1 MSLRNVAALASA
13 EAAGRMHFCS
23 LRKVPSQ
30 ASTAG
35 HWVDLSMAAGNPK
48 PQFYASTPLAAA
60 VLDGFDGIFHGD
72 NKAPASMHLTHW
84 GLMTPTAGL
93 VGTYHLLDYLLYYPF
108 IDGDSLDEQVLDN
121 TVTLPRYADG
131 DGVMVMAVASAP
143 TAGGGTFTFNYVDD
157 SGATRT
163 SPSISCNV
171 AAANI
176 ATLVTSERATVAGG
190 LPFLPLLA
198 GSRGVR
204 SITSVTF
211 TVPSGGLV
219 ALVLVKALG
228 TVSIRE
234 INTPTEKEFLT
245 MKAGAPTIEDG
256 AYLNLIMNC
265 AATVAAGQLT
275 GYAKF
280 AWSE

>member
-1 MSLRNVAALASA
+1 MSIRNVAALAGA
-13 EAAGRMHFCS
+13 EAAGRTHFCS

-72 NKAPASMHLTHW
+72 DKSPASKHLTHW
-84 GLMTPTAGL
+84 GLMTPTAAL
-93 VGTYHLLDYLLYYPF
+93 VGAYHLLDYLLYYPF

-121 TVTLPRYADG
+121 TVTLPRYVDG
-131 DGVMVMAVASAP
+131 EGVMVMAVASAP
-143 TAGGGTFTFNYVDD
+143 TAGGGTFTFNYVDEL
-157 SGATRT
+157 GNPQT
-163 SPSISCNV
+163 SPAISCNV

-176 ATLVTSERATVAGG
+176 ATLVTSEQATVAGG
-190 LPFLPLLA
+190 RPFLPLTQ
-198 GSRGVR
+198 GSKGVR

-219 ALVLVKALG
+219 ALVLVKPHASMP
-228 TVSIRE
+228 VYE
-234 INTPTEKEFLT
+234 INTMAEVELVT
-245 MKAGAPTIEDG
+245 MKPGAPAIEDG
-256 AYLNLIMNC
+256 AYLNMIMNC
-265 AATVAAGQLT
+265 AATVAAGQLA